1 MEEAPVAIRTPLYEK
16 ELLNTLLKQTTI
28 KIFNIK
34 STKNN
39 DIEIK
44 YYILDEKIVFEPIIT
59 SLIPKKLYKNI
70 YTYNDIQQNKFF
82 AMCENLNEVFE
93 EIQNQIE
100 EKKDDLKLIE
110 DINKLI
116 LIIPL
121 NTKKIKEI
129 KFEFNEINDI
139 NYQINDLGSHINSLI
154 NEIKDLKEKNKSL
167 EEKNN
172 NLEEK
177 SKKLEEKN
185 EIIEKKNNEN
195 KLVKNEITSLKNE
208 INELKIK
215 YDNLLKNDNNQI
227 K

>member
-16 ELLNTLLKQTTI
+16 ELLNTLLKQPTI

-44 YYILDEKIVFEPIIT
+44 YYILDEKIVFESIIT

-154 NEIKDLKEKNKSL
+154 NEIKDLKEKNKFL

-185 EIIEKKNNEN
+185 EIMEKKNNEN